1 MGLLDE
7 LLKAQKPKRNLMG
20 TQMVRGPDQPY
31 LRQDYPTVYGALG
44 GLLGTAP
51 DEMAGSVLD
60 PSTAAVRRGA
70 EYGFPVGTALGMLP
84 VAPAAQR
91 GAMVVGRAG
100 ERLAERAVPQ
110 VMNRGG
116 LLAEMLQGM
125 GRGTVSP
132 LDVYHGTPH
141 TLPPTPRNP
150 LGEFDASKIG
160 TGEGS
165 QSYGHGIY
173 TAEARPVAEEYVSKL
188 SKPIVDF
195 TNTQP
200 SNELEKALKKQ
211 YEELAGRT
219 QASGRAQ
226 AVYDLWTQHANP
238 VSDFLYGNSYMNIP
252 PMNPEK
258 LARRLEIRDAAK
270 KLGPPISGDSGN
282 LYKVNLPDEKI
293 AQMIDY
299 DKPMAE
305 QRNLIEKMRKALVGP
320 DSPLSRVKQFEINET
335 LNDSVR
341 MRNLYPQSII
351 NLNEPQIVDRLRQV
365 GIPGIKY
372 FDEGSRNLANTWIVR
387 HPQGGENVFSSEES
401 AKEFLKRYPG
411 DALIPPKVTRNFVT
425 FPGEEQNLR
434 ILERNSQ
441 KAPDILAN
449 PIDEEELRRRQ

>member
-20 TQMVRGPDQPY
+20 TQMVKGPDQPY

-60 PSTAAVRRGA
+60 PNTAAVRQGA

-84 VAPAAQR
+84 VLGPGQKV
-91 GAMVVGRAG
+91 GMTLGRAG
-100 ERLAERAVPQ
+100 EQFAERAVPQ
-110 VMNRGG
+110 VMERGG
-116 LLAEMLQGM
+116 LLAEMMQGM

-160 TGEGS
+160 TGEGA
-165 QSYGHGIY
+165 QSYGLGIY
-173 TAEARPVAEEYVSKL
+173 TAENPDVAKSYQFMEQNWFDTSKAKYKGK
-188 SKPIVDF
+188 SINSWYEQAQKDQERAF
-195 TNTQP
+195 RTKN
-200 SNELEKALKKQ
+200 NALEKDATARLAYWENIMTHNHPENVLKQFTDPEYGWDEATNYAKSID
-211 YEELAGRT
+211 LNKF
-219 QASGRAQ
+219 SGVPR
-226 AVYDLWTQHANP
+226 
-238 VSDFLYGNSYMNIP
+238 
-252 PMNPEK
+252 
-258 LARRLEIRDAAK
+258 
-270 KLGPPISGDSGN
+270 SGN
-282 LYKVNLPDEKI
+282 LYKADLPDEKI

-351 NLNEPQIVDRLRQV
+351 NLNEPQIVERLRQV

-372 FDEGSRNLANTWIVR
+372 FDEGSRGAETSK
-387 HPQGGENVFSSEES
+387 Q
-401 AKEFLKRYPG
+401 
-411 DALIPPKVTRNFVT
+411 TRNFVS
-425 FPGEEQNLR
+425 FPGEEKNLR
-434 ILERNSQ
+434 ILERNSE
-441 KAPDILAN
+441 KAPDLLAS
-449 PIDEEELRRRQ
+449 PIDEEELRRLQSGLLYAP